1 MSLYVSTSCLKD
13 EDDLFTV
20 LDSYC
25 SNGISHVE
33 LGIGRKPAAPLSRIK
48 QYGLSLLA
56 HHYFPPPRHRFV
68 VNLASQDAA
77 LLAQSIAQVK
87 RSIDFCSRFDIPL
100 FSFHAGF
107 CADPDSGFCFSRSPQ
122 ITPYHHAFDTFVTSV
137 KEVNT
142 YAQARGVKLAIENN
156 VLSRRTLQEGI
167 NRLLLLCEASEFEK
181 LWERI
186 PCDNLGIL
194 LDLGHLRVSASWLGF
209 DADAF
214 IERVKGKISALHIN
228 DNDGRS
234 DTHGRVDKGSWC
246 LETISR
252 HHLAGVPII
261 LESANRTIAE
271 VKQQVGIIE
280 NVLGYEKARGAIS
293 YG

>member
-13 EDDLFTV
+13 EDDIFRV

-33 LGIGRKPAAPLSRIK
+33 LGIGRKPAAPLSRIRH
-48 QYGLSLLA
+48 YGFSLLA
-56 HHYFPPPRHRFV
+56 HHYFPPPRDRFV

-87 RSIDFCSRFDIPL
+87 RSIDFCSRFNIPL
-100 FSFHAGF
+100 FSFHGGF
-107 CADPDSGFCFSRSPQ
+107 CADPDSGFCFSGSAR
-122 ITPYHHAFDTFVTSV
+122 ITPYQLAFDTFAASV
-137 KEVNT
+137 KEVNSH
-142 YAQARGVKLAIENN
+142 AQARGVRLAVENN
-156 VLSRRTLQEGI
+156 VLSRSTLRDGG
-167 NRLLLLCEASEFEK
+167 NRLLLLCEAAEFER
-181 LWERI
+181 LWERVAS
-186 PCDNLGIL
+186 DNIGIL

-214 IERVKGKISALHIN
+214 IEEVKGKISALHIN

-246 LETISR
+246 LEAISR
-252 HHLAGVPII
+252 HHLAGLPVI
-261 LESANRTIAE
+261 LESANRTMAE
-271 VKQQVGIIE
+271 VKEQVGIIE
-280 NVLGYEKARGAIS
+280 DLLGCEKARGAIS